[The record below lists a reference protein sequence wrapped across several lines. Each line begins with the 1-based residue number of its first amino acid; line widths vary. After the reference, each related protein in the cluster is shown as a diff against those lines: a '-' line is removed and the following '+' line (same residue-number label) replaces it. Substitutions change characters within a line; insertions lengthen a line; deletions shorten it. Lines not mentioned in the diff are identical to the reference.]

1 MKPIFTGILPL
12 ILIILFSS
20 QTILLSQNDQFSGN
34 NATTTNSN
42 QKINLDDSRNRFPE
56 ILHDVKVLLSEVL
69 IADHHL
75 DTLEVIYNL
84 SRIYDLLME
93 ADQIGDMN
101 QEDQEEFER
110 FEKSFLD
117 IYTHKLGTIRS

>member
-1 MKPIFTGILPL
+1 MNQIFTRILISALL
-12 ILIILFSS
+12 ILIIDKTSLFG
-20 QTILLSQNDQFSGN
+20 QINQPADGITVQKDIGKKN
-34 NATTTNSN
+34 N
-42 QKINLDDSRNRFPE
+42 IDDSRNRFPE
-56 ILHDVKVLLSEVL
+56 ILHDVKILLSEVL

-101 QEDQEEFER
+101 QEDQED
-110 FEKSFLD
+110 L
-117 IYTHKLGTIRS
+117 

>member
-1 MKPIFTGILPL
+1 MTQSFTRIYFYFILSVFL
-12 ILIILFSS
+12 TNSLLSS
-20 QTILLSQNDQFSGN
+20 QTKLFTKQEAVI
-34 NATTTNSN
+34 
-42 QKINLDDSRNRFPE
+42 INEKSSLDESRNRFPE
-56 ILHDVKVLLSEVL
+56 ILHDVKILLSEVL

-110 FEKSFLD
+110 FE
-117 IYTHKLGTIRS
+117 